1 MATKSEAIDDSKS
14 IAGSPPSYNT
24 IHNIQVKCRQPSVFS
39 FLSVRQRR
47 ATALSRIRDLV
58 SATYVTP
65 SSIEPIVNAY
75 IHDLTVAEL
84 SDLLQT
90 PNIEGHTALYW
101 AIVNHR
107 REVFSAFIGFISKIS
122 SKCSSDLRLACMQT
136 SDQASFLQLNF
147 QNTNSK
153 DESLRRFLGCP
164 PDEIEVHHGVEL
176 DDHQFVASFR
186 IRMFQKR
193 LHATR
198 ELNYDFVARGRI
210 WWFRFYM
217 GSKGRWI
224 AGYGLSSPSLPASP
238 RPSLLLETG
247 NGEPGRETPPKR
259 VFKGV
264 GIESTNTLVSE
275 EYIGNVD
282 GQRFVSMTWELD
294 DQWVT
299 YNNPTDVDCDS
310 TLHAKLEI
318 TLKE

>member
-1 MATKSEAIDDSKS
+1 MMATKSDDSKS
-14 IAGSPPSYNT
+14 ITGSPPSYNT
-24 IHNIQVKCRQPSVFS
+24 IYNIQVKCRQPSVFS
-39 FLSVRQRR
+39 FLSVKQRR

-65 SSIEPIVNAY
+65 SSIESIINACV
-75 IHDLTVAEL
+75 HDLTVAEL

-90 PNIEGHTALYW
+90 PNIE
-101 AIVNHR
+101 
-107 REVFSAFIGFISKIS
+107 VFSAFIGFISKIS
-122 SKCSSDLRLACMQT
+122 SECSSDLRLACMQT
-136 SDQASFLQLNF
+136 SDHALFLKLNL
-147 QNTNSK
+147 QNTTAE

-164 PDEIEVHHGVEL
+164 PDEIEVHHGGEL

-193 LHATR
+193 LRTTR
-198 ELNYDFVARGRI
+198 ELNYDFVARGHI

-217 GSKGRWI
+217 GKKGRWV
-224 AGYGLSSPSLPASP
+224 AGFGLSSPSLPASP

-259 VFKGV
+259 VYKEVATEFR
-264 GIESTNTLVSE
+264 ETLVSKG
-275 EYIGNVD
+275 YIGDVD
-282 GQRFVSMTWELD
+282 GEHLVNIHWWLD
-294 DQWVT
+294 DHWVT
-299 YNNPTDVDCDS
+299 YDNSTDVDCDN

>member
-1 MATKSEAIDDSKS
+1 M
-14 IAGSPPSYNT
+14 IASPLLAHLP
-24 IHNIQVKCRQPSVFS
+24 
-39 FLSVRQRR
+39 LRQRR
-47 ATALSRIRDLV
+47 ATVLSRIRDLV
-58 SATYVTP
+58 SATDVTP
-65 SSIEPIVNAY
+65 SSIESIINACV
-75 IHDLTVAEL
+75 HDLTVAEL

-101 AIVNHR
+101 AIVNRR
-107 REVFSAFIGFISKIS
+107 REVSSAFIGFISNFS

-136 SDQASFLQLNF
+136 SDQASFSQLNF
-147 QNTNSK
+147 QNTNTK

-164 PDEIEVHHGVEL
+164 PDEIQVHHGGEP

-193 LHATR
+193 LRATQ

-210 WWFRFYM
+210 WWFRFFV
-217 GSKGRWI
+217 GKKGRWA
-224 AGYGLSSPSLPASP
+224 AGLGLSSPSLPASP

-247 NGEPGRETPPKR
+247 NGEPGRETPTKR
-259 VFKGV
+259 VFKGA
-264 GIESTNTLVSE
+264 GTQFTETQFTETLVSK
-275 EYIGNVD
+275 EYIGDVVNGKPCVNI
-282 GQRFVSMTWELD
+282 SWWLN

-299 YNNPTDVDCDS
+299 YDNSTDADCDN